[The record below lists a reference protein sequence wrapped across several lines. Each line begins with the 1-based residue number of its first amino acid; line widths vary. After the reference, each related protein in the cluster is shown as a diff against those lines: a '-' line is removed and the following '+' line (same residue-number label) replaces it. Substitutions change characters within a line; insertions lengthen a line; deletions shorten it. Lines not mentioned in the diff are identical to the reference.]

1 MEDETRKP
9 YSKPVVKQ
17 IQLNA
22 EEAVLAGCKTA
33 ASPTGRVAGGNN
45 CGNRD
50 LFCDAAVS

>member
-1 MEDETRKP
+1 LEDETRKP

-33 ASPTGRVAGGNN
+33 ASPTGRIAGNNN